1 MSMSNKLAKAGIMGD
16 AAYTMMGDPGIF
28 GSIWKGIKSVGRV
41 ATGIVGGLGIPV
53 VSGVARTAGGILF
66 GPAPGTTTYPTL
78 PPAPMPMGP
87 IAGPGSVPISR
98 AGGGWGQFPT
108 LGQAGQQR
116 APARFNPPAFGPAGV
131 GMSFG
136 EMQAAPS
143 MGGYHLNKTGYFL
156 RDGTYVPPLS
166 KWVKNRRRNPGNMRA
181 LSRSLGR
188 IKSAKRMTQALSAIT
203 IRSSCPPGRS
213 RSRSKH

>member
-1 MSMSNKLAKAGIMGD
+1 MSMSNKLAKAGFMGD
-16 AAYTMMGDPGIF
+16 DAYSLMMGDPGIF

-41 ATGIVGGLGIPV
+41 ATGIVGGLGIPG
-53 VSGVARTAGGILF
+53 VSGAARLAGGILF
-66 GPAPGTTTYPTL
+66 GRPPIPGTTTYPSTPPVPMPPTFGVL
-78 PPAPMPMGP
+78 PGGARMVPLSLQAPTPYQTPGIAGRVQRMLPGGATGFQAPPPPA
-87 IAGPGSVPISR
+87 AG
-98 AGGGWGQFPT
+98 AT
-108 LGQAGQQR
+108 
-116 APARFNPPAFGPAGV
+116 
-131 GMSFG
+131 
-136 EMQAAPS
+136 

-156 RDGTYVPPLS
+156 MDGTYVPPGS

-213 RSRSKH
+213 RGRSKH

>member
-1 MSMSNKLAKAGIMGD
+1 MSMSNKLAKAGVQGNG
-16 AAYTMMGDPGIF
+16 YMGDPGLF
-28 GSIWKGIKSVGRV
+28 GDIWKGIKSVGRV
-41 ATGIVGGLGIPV
+41 ATGVVGGLGIPV
-53 VSGVARTAGGILF
+53 ISGVARTAGGILF

-87 IAGPGSVPISR
+87 ISLPGGIPISR
-98 AGGGWGQFPT
+98 SRWAAAGPPMFQGGQVPAPGVVPFFERLIPGGAT
-108 LGQAGQQR
+108 GMQA
-116 APARFNPPAFGPAGV
+116 GPAGA
-131 GMSFG
+131 M
-136 EMQAAPS
+136 

-156 RDGTYVPPLS
+156 RDGTFIPPLS

-188 IKSAKRMTQALSAIT
+188 IKSAKRMTKALSAIS